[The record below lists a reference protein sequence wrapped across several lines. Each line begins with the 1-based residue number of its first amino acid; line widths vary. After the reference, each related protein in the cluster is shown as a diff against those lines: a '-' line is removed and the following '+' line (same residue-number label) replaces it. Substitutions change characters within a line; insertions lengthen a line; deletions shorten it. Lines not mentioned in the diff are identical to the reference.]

1 VSRRARAGRGT
12 RLVAL
17 LLGHHESQGQCA
29 SWSTLLPVLLVAG
42 ATAWAAELLTVS
54 TLTREGQVLV
64 SLEFSGA
71 YTDDVRSTIQSG
83 LQTTF
88 DYEVRLSREEAFW
101 PDSTVG
107 SATLSAT
114 VRYDSLQ
121 EQYSLARMVDG
132 RVEETVVAE
141 DEVEVQMLLTTF
153 ERIPL
158 FSTAE
163 LEPNAD
169 YQVLV
174 WVERRPRDEWFVLPW
189 ARASASGVTR
199 FTYLP

>member
-1 VSRRARAGRGT
+1 M
-12 RLVAL
+12 
-17 LLGHHESQGQCA
+17 
-29 SWSTLLPVLLVAG
+29 
-42 ATAWAAELLTVS
+42 
-54 TLTREGQVLV
+54 
-64 SLEFSGA
+64 
-71 YTDDVRSTIQSG
+71 
-83 LQTTF
+83 
-88 DYEVRLSREEAFW
+88 
-101 PDSTVG
+101 G

-141 DEVEVQMLLTTF
+141 DEVQTLLTTF

-163 LEPNAD
+163 LEPNGG

-174 WVERRPRDEWFVLPW
+174 
-189 ARASASGVTR
+189 
-199 FTYLP
+199 

>member
-1 VSRRARAGRGT
+1 MRRID
-12 RLVAL
+12 RLWVLPLGL
-17 LLGHHESQGQCA
+17 LL
-29 SWSTLLPVLLVAG
+29 AG
-42 ATAWAAELLTVS
+42 ATVWASEVLTVS

-64 SLEFSGA
+64 SLEFAGA
-71 YTDDVRSTIQSG
+71 YTDDVRSAVQSG

-121 EQYSLARMVDG
+121 ERYNLARMVEG
-132 RVEETVVAE
+132 RVEETAVEQDE
-141 DEVEVQMLLTTF
+141 DLVQTLLTTF
-153 ERIPL
+153 ERVPL
-158 FSTAE
+158 FSTAD
-163 LEPNAD
+163 LEPNGD
-169 YQVLV
+169 YRVRVQVD
-174 WVERRPRDEWFVLPW
+174 RRPRDAWFVLPW
-189 ARASASGVTR
+189 ARASASSVAH

>member
-1 VSRRARAGRGT
+1 MSRRARAGRGT
-12 RLVAL
+12 RFAAL
-17 LLGHHESQGQCA
+17 LLGHHESQGQSV
-29 SWSTLLPVLLVAG
+29 SWPVLLPVLFVAG
-42 ATAWAAELLTVS
+42 ATVWAAEVLTVS
-54 TLTREGQVLV
+54 TLTREGQVLI
-64 SLEFSGA
+64 SLELSGA

-141 DEVEVQMLLTTF
+141 DEVEVQTFLTTF
-153 ERIPL
+153 KRIPL
-158 FSTAE
+158 FSTAD
-163 LEPNAD
+163 LEPNGD
-169 YQVLV
+169 YQVMV
-174 WVERRPRDEWFVLPW
+174 WVERRPRNEWFVLPW

>member
-1 VSRRARAGRGT
+1 MRRTSRPT
-12 RLVAL
+12 AL
-17 LLGHHESQGQCA
+17 LLA
-29 SWSTLLPVLLVAG
+29 LLVGG
-42 ATAWAAELLTVS
+42 AAVWGAEVLTVS
-54 TLTREGQVLV
+54 TLTREGQLLV
-64 SLEFSGA
+64 SLEFAGA

-88 DYEVRLSREEAFW
+88 AYDVRLSREEAFW
-101 PDSTVG
+101 PDSTIG

-121 EQYSLARMVDG
+121 EHYSLARVVDG
-132 RVEETVVAE
+132 RVEETTVAE
-141 DEVEVQMLLTTF
+141 DEDEVQMLLTTF
-153 ERIPL
+153 ERVPL

-163 LEPNAD
+163 LEPNGD

-174 WVERRPRDEWFVLPW
+174 RVKRRPRDAWFVLPW
-189 ARASASGVTR
+189 TRASASGVAH

>member
-1 VSRRARAGRGT
+1 MIRKAVARRGT
-12 RLVAL
+12 RLAAL
-17 LLGHHESQGQCA
+17 RLGHHESRGRAA
-29 SWSTLLPVLLVAG
+29 SGPLLLAWLVAG
-42 ATAWAAELLTVS
+42 ATVWGAEALTVS
-54 TLTREGQVLV
+54 TLTREGQVLISV
-64 SLEFSGA
+64 EFAGA

-88 DYEVRLSREEAFW
+88 DYDVRLSREEAFW

-114 VRYDSLQ
+114 VHYDSLQ

-141 DEVEVQMLLTTF
+141 DEDEVQTLLTTF

-158 FSTAE
+158 FSTVE
-163 LEPNAD
+163 LEPNGD

-174 WVERRPRDEWFVLPW
+174 WVERRPRDAWFVLPW
-189 ARASASGVTR
+189 SRASASGVTR